1 MKRRHFLKYSGLGA
15 AGFTFAAC
23 SPTSKGNS
31 PQPSPVAK
39 DFGKPE
45 KTTLKIGY
53 VPTLASAP
61 LWIAQEKGIF
71 ARYGLTVT
79 LKKQPSWQALE
90 RDLLGWQVDAA
101 QALYPL
107 PLAVK
112 FRSKPASMVALMALN
127 LNGGAIT
134 FSERVWKA
142 GLRPAV
148 EYIQWAEFGDSYAAY
163 LRDRK
168 QPLSYGIESP
178 IAMEALLY
186 RYWLGAIG
194 VDPDNA
200 IKLEIVGPTRL
211 AEKLK
216 AGTLE
221 GYAGSAPWNQQAVQ
235 DKLGFTTYLSRDIW
249 KGHPGKILAA
259 MEGWV
264 DQHPNAAK
272 ALVAALIEAC
282 QFCDDPK
289 NQAEVVQILAKPEAL
304 NSSPEWLI
312 PNLSGNYLLSHH
324 DRDRYTIYRP
334 DLNIF
339 HYKSTDYLK
348 PPDQANYLWQSHGVW
363 ALTQLIRWRLVN
375 LTDYPKDAD
384 RQLAKLYPLKTY
396 QAAAQALGIK
406 LPKETMKTE
415 AAHLFVDRRGFDPSQ
430 PVAYLNQFTL
440 RANCPQF
447 FT

>member
-1 MKRRHFLKYSGLGA
+1 MKRRQFLKYSGLGTT
-15 AGFTFAAC
+15 GFIFAAC
-23 SPTSKGNS
+23 SPASKVS
-31 PQPSPVAK
+31 LPQLSPVPR
-39 DFGKPE
+39 DFGKLE

-61 LWIAQEKGIF
+61 LLIAQEKGFF
-71 ARYGLTVT
+71 ARYGLRVT
-79 LKKQPSWQALE
+79 LKKQASWQAIE
-90 RDLLGWQVDAA
+90 SDLLNWQVDAA

-112 FRSKPASMVALMALN
+112 FRSKPASLVALMALN

-134 FSERVWKA
+134 FSEQAWKA

-148 EYIQWAEFGDSYAAY
+148 EYIQWAEFGDSYATY
-163 LRDRK
+163 LLDRK

-194 VDPDNA
+194 IDPDRA
-200 IKLEIVGPTRL
+200 IKLKIVGPTRL
-211 AEKLK
+211 GEKLK
-216 AGTLE
+216 AGIID

-235 DKLGFTTYLSRDIW
+235 EKIGFTTYLSRDLW

-264 DQHPNAAK
+264 NQHPNSAK

-282 QFCDDPK
+282 QFCDDPQ
-289 NQAEVVQILAKPEAL
+289 NQAEVVGILAQPETL
-304 NSSPEWLI
+304 NSPPDWI
-312 PNLSGNYLLSHH
+312 TPNLTGHYLLSHQ

-339 HYKSTDYLK
+339 HYKSTDYLS
-348 PPDQANYLWQSHGVW
+348 PPDQANFLWQSHGVW

-375 LTDYPKDAD
+375 LTEYPQDAEQ
-384 RQLAKLYPLKTY
+384 QLAKLYPLKTY

-406 LPKETMKTE
+406 LPKETMKPE
-415 AAHLFVDRRGFDPSQ
+415 AAHLFVDHRGFDPTQ

-440 RANCPQF
+440 RANRPQF
-447 FT
+447 FA

>member
-1 MKRRHFLKYSGLGA
+1 MKRRQFLKYSGLGT
-15 AGFTFAAC
+15 AGFSLAAC
-23 SPTSKGNS
+23 SQASQESS

-39 DFGKPE
+39 DFGKLE

-53 VPTLASAP
+53 VPTLAASP
-61 LWIAQEKGIF
+61 LFIAQEKGF
-71 ARYGLTVT
+71 FGRYGLTVT
-79 LKKQPSWQALE
+79 LKKQPSWQAIE
-90 RDLLGWQVDAA
+90 GDLLNWQVDAA

-112 FRSKPASMVALMALN
+112 FRSKSASMVALMALN

-134 FSERVWKA
+134 FSEQAWQA

-148 EYIQWAEFGDSYAAY
+148 EYIQWAEFGEDYAAY
-163 LRDRK
+163 LRDHK
-168 QPLSYGIESP
+168 KPLSYGIESP

-194 VDPDNA
+194 IDPDNA

-216 AGTLE
+216 AGAID
-221 GYAGSAPWNQQAVQ
+221 GYAGSAPGNQQAVQ
-235 DKLGFTTYLSRDIW
+235 EKLGFTTYLSRDIW
-249 KGHPGKILAA
+249 KGHPGKILAT

-264 DQHPNAAK
+264 SQHPNAAK

-289 NQAEVVQILAKPEAL
+289 NQAEIVQILAKPEAL
-304 NSSPEWLI
+304 NSSPSWLI
-312 PNLSGNYLLSHH
+312 PNLSGHYLLSHH
-324 DRDRYTIYRP
+324 DRDRYTIHRP

-348 PPDQANYLWQSHGVW
+348 PPDQANFLWQSHGIW

-375 LTDYPKDAD
+375 LTEYPQDANQQITK
-384 RQLAKLYPLKTY
+384 RYPLKTY

-406 LPKETMKTE
+406 IPKETMKPE
-415 AAHLFVDRRGFDPSQ
+415 PAHLFVDRRGFDPTQ
-430 PVAYLNQFTL
+430 PVAYLNQFTI
-440 RANCPQF
+440 RANQPQF
-447 FT
+447 FA